1 MSFWDDWFKR
11 FGRRSSIFG
20 DIDRMIEEMEKEMAE
35 AFKDMENAMP
45 EDMYRERR
53 LPDGSV
59 SREYGPF
66 VYGYSVKIGPDGK
79 PVIREFGNMKPGLTG
94 EGGPPLNLTERREPL
109 VDVIEDGDTVK
120 VLAELP
126 GVEKRDIRLKATD
139 QSLTINV
146 DNPTRK
152 YYKELEFPVEVDEK
166 SAKSTYTNGVLE
178 IVFRK
183 RQRDDAGTEI
193 RIE

>member
-1 MSFWDDWFKR
+1 MSFWDEWFKR

-20 DIDRMIEEMEKEMAE
+20 DIDRLIEEMEKEMAE
-35 AFKDMENAMP
+35 AFKDMENTMP

-79 PVIREFGNMKPGLTG
+79 PIIREFGNMKPGLTG
-94 EGGPPLNLTERREPL
+94 EGEAPLNLTDRREPL

-139 QSLTINV
+139 RSLTVSV

-183 RQRDDAGTEI
+183 KRRDDAGTDI

>member
-1 MSFWDDWFKR
+1 MSFWDEWFKR

-20 DIDRMIEEMEKEMAE
+20 DIDRLIEEMEKEMAE
-35 AFKDMENAMP
+35 AFKEMENTVP

-59 SREYGPF
+59 RREYGPF

-79 PVIREFGNMKPGLTG
+79 PTIREFGNMKPGLTG

-109 VDVIEDGDTVK
+109 VDVIEDGDAVK

-139 QSLTINV
+139 HSLTINV

-152 YYKELEFPVEVDEK
+152 YYKELEFPEEVDEK

-183 RQRDDAGTEI
+183 RHRDDEGTEI
-193 RIE
+193 SIE

>member
-1 MSFWDDWFKR
+1 MSFWDEWFKR

-35 AFKDMENAMP
+35 AFKGMENTMP

-59 SREYGPF
+59 RREYGPF

-79 PVIREFGNMKPGLTG
+79 PTIREFGNMKPGLTG
-94 EGGPPLNLTERREPL
+94 EDGAPLNLTERREPL

-139 QSLTINV
+139 HSLTINV

-152 YYKELEFPVEVDEK
+152 YYKELEFPEEVDEK
-166 SAKSTYTNGVLE
+166 TAKSTYTNGVLE
-178 IVFRK
+178 IVFSKK
-183 RQRDDAGTEI
+183 RRDDAGTEI
-193 RIE
+193 RIG

>member
-1 MSFWDDWFKR
+1 MSFWDEWFKR

-20 DIDRMIEEMEKEMAE
+20 DIDRLIEEMEKEMAE
-35 AFKDMENAMP
+35 AFKEMENTMP

-59 SREYGPF
+59 RREYGPF

-94 EGGPPLNLTERREPL
+94 EGGAPLNLTDRREPL
-109 VDVIEDGDTVK
+109 VDLIEDDDTVK

-126 GVEKRDIRLKATD
+126 GVEKNEIRLRATD
-139 QSLTINV
+139 YGLTISV

-152 YYKELEFPVEVDEK
+152 YYKELEFPVEVNEK

-183 RQRDDAGTEI
+183 KQRDDAGTEI

>member
-1 MSFWDDWFKR
+1 MSFWDEWFKR

-35 AFKDMENAMP
+35 AFKDMENTMP
-45 EDMYRERR
+45 EDMYKERR

-59 SREYGPF
+59 RREYGPF

-79 PVIREFGNMKPGLTG
+79 PTIREFGNMKPGLTG
-94 EGGPPLNLTERREPL
+94 EGGAPLNLTERREPL
-109 VDVIEDGDTVK
+109 VDVIEDGETVK

-139 QSLTINV
+139 HSLTINV

-152 YYKELEFPVEVDEK
+152 YYKELEFPEEVDEK
-166 SAKSTYTNGVLE
+166 TAKSTYTNGILE

-183 RQRDDAGTEI
+183 KRRDDAGTEI